1 MSFYHLSQRWGFV
14 TWLTLRPDKSIQ
26 GSPQSWPE
34 ISPPLVHS
42 ISPPFD
48 PCILQFLPP
57 DLYPHSFFLKTLQSV
72 IHTVLH
78 SIPKPIHVILR
89 LFKECVPPS
98 QPRPDSAKHWAFLQ
112 PRWRWSEPHST
123 AQGLFLGAGGGRG
136 VRKGVGFDESVIAA
150 KDHAHAR

>member
-1 MSFYHLSQRWGFV
+1 MWLEFLPLSQRWGFV

-42 ISPPFD
+42 ISPPSD
-48 PCILQFLPP
+48 PCVLQFLPP
-57 DLYPHSFFLKTLQSV
+57 DLYPHSFFLKALQSV

-89 LFKECVPPS
+89 LFKECLQPS

-112 PRWRWSEPHST
+112 PRWRWSRSSRTQLPRGCVS
-123 AQGLFLGAGGGRG
+123 GGGRG
-136 VRKGVGFDESVIAA
+136 KRSKKRCGF
-150 KDHAHAR
+150 

>member
-1 MSFYHLSQRWGFV
+1 MMWLEFLPLSQRWGFV

-42 ISPPFD
+42 ISSSSD
-48 PCILQFLPP
+48 PCVLQFLPP
-57 DLYPHSFFLKTLQSV
+57 DLYPHSFFLKALQSV
-72 IHTVLH
+72 THTVLH

-112 PRWRWSEPHST
+112 PRWRWSRSEQHST
-123 AQGLFLGAGGGRG
+123 AQGLCFWGREG
-136 VRKGVGFDESVIAA
+136 EEE
-150 KDHAHAR
+150 